1 MKGSHLRSEKDKNAY
16 LMKTVYSNI
25 LSIVTQRARDFFR
38 KHSLPRWMVFAFD
51 TGAVFFTFI
60 LSYLLRYNFDID
72 EITFLF
78 ALRQSVIIVGVYCG
92 FELIFR
98 SFAGLIRHTT
108 IRDIFN
114 VLMTTTTALAVLMVI
129 AFIGSS
135 AEWNDLYTL
144 PKSILVI
151 HYVTINAFLFISRI
165 SVKMFYEMVS
175 VRPANKK
182 NIVIYGAGAMG
193 VIVRRVISSDTENDY
208 NIVAFFDANKKL
220 QHKNLYGIPVYSPEK
235 LTGSF
240 LEKYKVKT
248 MIFAINDVAPSKKSD
263 IYRSAVDLGLE
274 VLQIPVVS
282 DWLNGTF
289 EIRQLKK
296 IRVQDLLSR
305 DPIQLNMKRIADG
318 LRDRTILVTGAA
330 GSIGSELVRQLTR
343 FNVAKLVLVDNA
355 ETPMF
360 NLENELNEHFA
371 HAPVRT
377 ILADVTDQTRIERI
391 FREYRP
397 DFVFHAA
404 AYKHVPLMEQNPYEA
419 VRVNVG
425 GTTILTNL
433 SVKYGVEKFVM
444 VSTDKAVNPTNVMG
458 ASKRTCEQILRS
470 RSSLDGNKT
479 QFVITRFGN
488 VLGSNGSVIPI
499 FRRQIEEGGP
509 VTVTHPDI
517 TRYFM
522 TIPEACQ
529 LVLEAGFMGS
539 GGEIFVFDMGEPV
552 KIVDLAMQMIKLSG
566 YEPDKDIKIEYS
578 GLRPGEKLYEELL
591 TDQEKTLPTYNS
603 KVKIAEVADF
613 DHEATL
619 AKIVS
624 LLQSCHILS
633 EEELV
638 RKLSA
643 IVPEYIS
650 SNSKFI
656 SEQINQDRSKE
667 GSLELGIYPD

>member
-1 MKGSHLRSEKDKNAY
+1 
-16 LMKTVYSNI
+16 
-25 LSIVTQRARDFFR
+25 
-38 KHSLPRWMVFAFD
+38 MVFSFD
-51 TGAVFFTFI
+51 AGSVFLTFFI
-60 LSYLLRYNFDID
+60 SYLLRFNFEVHDFNIP
-72 EITFLF
+72 L
-78 ALRQSVIIVGVYCG
+78 ALRQALLVLGVYSA
-92 FELIFR
+92 FEFIFR
-98 SFAGLIRHTT
+98 AYSGLIRHTT
-108 IRDIFN
+108 IKDIFN
-114 VLMTTTTALAVLMVI
+114 VLLTTTATLAILLVFTFVKQI
-129 AFIGSS
+129 S
-135 AEWNDLYTL
+135 EWKTVFNI
-144 PKSILVI
+144 PGSILMI
-151 HYVTINAFLFISRI
+151 HYVTVSAFLTISRI
-165 SVKMFYEMVS
+165 LVKMFYEMVS
-175 VRPANKK
+175 VRPVNKK
-182 NIVIYGAGAMG
+182 NVVIYGAGAMG

-208 NIVAFFDANKKL
+208 HIVAFLDANKKL

-235 LTGSF
+235 LTRSF

-248 MIFAINDVAPSKKSD
+248 MIFAINDIAPSKKSD
-263 IYRSAVDLGLE
+263 IYRTAVDMGLE
-274 VLQIPVVS
+274 VLQIPIVS
-282 DWLNGTF
+282 DWLNGSF
-289 EIRQLKK
+289 EVKQLKK

-330 GSIGSELVRQLTR
+330 GSIGSEIVRQLTR
-343 FNVAKLVLVDNA
+343 FNIAKLVLIDNA

-377 ILADVTDQTRIERI
+377 ILADVTDQSRMERV
-391 FREYRP
+391 FREYHP

-470 RSSLDGNKT
+470 RASLDGNTT

-552 KIVDLAMQMIKLSG
+552 KIVDLARQMIKLSG
-566 YEPDKDIKIEYS
+566 YEPDKDIKIEFT

-603 KVKIAEVADF
+603 KVKIAEVAEF

-619 AKIVS
+619 AKTVS
-624 LLQSCHILS
+624 LLQSCHKLS

-643 IVPEYIS
+643 IVPEYNS
-650 SNSKFI
+650 NNSKFI
-656 SEQINQDRSKE
+656 SEQDSQDTSVE
-667 GSLELGIYPD
+667 GSLELEVYPD

>member
-1 MKGSHLRSEKDKNAY
+1 
-16 LMKTVYSNI
+16 
-25 LSIVTQRARDFFR
+25 
-38 KHSLPRWMVFAFD
+38 MVFAFD
-51 TGAVFFTFI
+51 SGAVFLTFI
-60 LSYLLRYNFDID
+60 FSYILRLNFELESFRLDHV
-72 EITFLF
+72 
-78 ALRQSVIIVGVYCG
+78 ASQAVIVTAVYCG
-92 FELIFR
+92 FTLVFR

-114 VLMTTTTALAVLMVI
+114 VLLTTTSAVILLLAFSFVGGTSAWNEV
-129 AFIGSS
+129 FI
-135 AEWNDLYTL
+135 L
-144 PKSILVI
+144 PKSVLVI

-165 SVKMFYEMVS
+165 TVKMFFEMVS

-182 NIVIYGAGAMG
+182 NVVIYGAGALG
-193 VIVRRVISSDTENDY
+193 VVVSRVITSDTENDY
-208 NIVAFFDANKKL
+208 NIVAFLDENKKL
-220 QHKNLYGIPVYSPEK
+220 QRKILGGVPVFSPEK
-235 LTGSF
+235 MSNGF
-240 LEKYKVKT
+240 LEKNKVTT
-248 MIFAINDVAPSKKSD
+248 MIFAINDITPSKKSD
-263 IYRSAVDLGLE
+263 IYRHAVDMGLE

-289 EIRQLKK
+289 EVKQLKK

-305 DPIQLNMKRIADG
+305 EPIQLNMKRIADG

-330 GSIGSELVRQLTR
+330 GSIGSEIVRQLTR
-343 FNVAKLVLVDNA
+343 FNVGKLVLIDNA

-360 NLENELNEHFA
+360 NLENELLEHFA

-377 ILADVTDQTRIERI
+377 ILADVTDQARMEGV
-391 FREYRP
+391 FKEYEP

-433 SVKYGVEKFVM
+433 AVKYKVEKFVM

-470 RSSLDGNKT
+470 RSALEGNKT

-539 GGEIFVFDMGEPV
+539 GGEIFVFDMGKPV
-552 KIVDLAMQMIKLSG
+552 KIADLARQMIKLSG
-566 YEPDKDIKIEYS
+566 YEPDKDIKIEFT

-619 AKIVS
+619 AKTVS
-624 LLQSCHILS
+624 LLRSCERLT
-633 EEELV
+633 EAELV
-638 RKLSA
+638 CKLAA
-643 IVPEYIS
+643 IVPEYNS
-650 SNSKFI
+650 SNSKYTPTSPLAQG
-656 SEQINQDRSKE
+656 SEED
-667 GSLELGIYPD
+667 SLPVEVFPD

>member
-1 MKGSHLRSEKDKNAY
+1 
-16 LMKTVYSNI
+16 MKTVYSNI
-25 LSIVTQRARDFFR
+25 LSILAHRARVFFR

-51 TGAVFFTFI
+51 AVTVFFTFL
-60 LSYLLRYNFDID
+60 LSYLLRYNFVID
-72 EITFLF
+72 ELTFLL

-92 FELIFR
+92 FEIVFR

-108 IRDIFN
+108 ISDIFN
-114 VLMTTTTALAVLMVI
+114 VLMTTTMALAVLMI
-129 AFIGSS
+129 LAFIGSS
-135 AEWNDLYTL
+135 SEWNDLYTL

-165 SVKMFYEMVS
+165 SVKMFYEMVA

-182 NIVIYGAGAMG
+182 NVVIYGAGAMG
-193 VIVRRVISSDTENDY
+193 VIVKRVISSDTENDY
-208 NIVAFFDANKKL
+208 NIVAFLDSDKKL
-220 QHKNLYGIPVYSPEK
+220 QRKILEGIPVFSPDK
-235 LTGSF
+235 LTDYF
-240 LEKYKVKT
+240 LEKHKVKT
-248 MIFAINDVAPSKKSD
+248 MIFAINDIEPSRKSD
-263 IYRSAVDLGLE
+263 IYRSAVDMGLE

-289 EIRQLKK
+289 EIKQLKK
-296 IRVQDLLSR
+296 IRVHDLLSR

-330 GSIGSELVRQLTR
+330 GSIGSEIVRQLTR
-343 FNVAKLVLVDNA
+343 FNIAKLVLIDNA

-360 NLENELNEHFA
+360 NLENELTEHFG

-377 ILADVTDQTRIERI
+377 ILADVTDQTRMERI
-391 FREYRP
+391 FKEYHP

-458 ASKRTCEQILRS
+458 ASKRTCELILRS
-470 RSSLDGNKT
+470 RASLDGNKT

-552 KIVDLAMQMIKLSG
+552 KIVDLARQMIKLSG
-566 YEPDKDIKIEYS
+566 YEPDKDIMIEFT

-624 LLQSCHILS
+624 LLQSCYKLS

-638 RKLSA
+638 TKLSA
-643 IVPEYIS
+643 IVPEYNS
-650 SNSKFI
+650 NNSKFV
-656 SEQINQDRSKE
+656 SEKVSQNTSIE
-667 GSLELGIYPD
+667 GSIELEVYPD

>member
-1 MKGSHLRSEKDKNAY
+1 
-16 LMKTVYSNI
+16 
-25 LSIVTQRARDFFR
+25 
-38 KHSLPRWMVFAFD
+38 
-51 TGAVFFTFI
+51 
-60 LSYLLRYNFDID
+60 
-72 EITFLF
+72 
-78 ALRQSVIIVGVYCG
+78 
-92 FELIFR
+92 
-98 SFAGLIRHTT
+98 
-108 IRDIFN
+108 
-114 VLMTTTTALAVLMVI
+114 
-129 AFIGSS
+129 
-135 AEWNDLYTL
+135 
-144 PKSILVI
+144 
-151 HYVTINAFLFISRI
+151 
-165 SVKMFYEMVS
+165 
-175 VRPANKK
+175 
-182 NIVIYGAGAMG
+182 MG
-193 VIVRRVISSDTENDY
+193 VVVQRVISTDTENDY
-208 NIVAFFDANKKL
+208 NIVAFFDKDKKL
-220 QHKNLYGIPVYSPEK
+220 QGKHLNGVPVFNPEK
-235 LTGSF
+235 LSEYF
-240 LEKYKVKT
+240 LEKNKVKT
-248 MIFAINDVAPSKKSD
+248 MIFAINDIASDKKAE

-282 DWLNGTF
+282 DWLNGSF
-289 EIRQLKK
+289 EVRQLKK

-330 GSIGSELVRQLTR
+330 GSIGSEIVRQLTR
-343 FNVAKLVLVDNA
+343 FNVSKLVLIDNA

-360 NLENELNEHFA
+360 NLETELLEHFA

-377 ILADVTDQTRIERI
+377 ILADVTDQTRMERI
-391 FREYRP
+391 FKEYHP

-470 RSSLDGNKT
+470 RASLERNKT

-552 KIVDLAMQMIKLSG
+552 KIVDLARQMIKLSG
-566 YEPDKDIKIEYS
+566 YEPDKDIKIEFT

-591 TDQEKTLPTYNS
+591 TDQEKTLPTYNK

-613 DHEATL
+613 DHVATL
-619 AKIVS
+619 AKTVS
-624 LLQSCHILS
+624 LLQSCYKLS

-638 RKLSA
+638 KKLAA
-643 IVPEYIS
+643 IVPEYNS
-650 SNSKFI
+650 SNSKFVD
-656 SEQINQDRSKE
+656 ENLEEGRSSE
-667 GSLELGIYPD
+667 GSLELEIYPD

>member
-1 MKGSHLRSEKDKNAY
+1 MKDIYTDFFNY
-16 LMKTVYSNI
+16 LSLKS
-25 LSIVTQRARDFFR
+25 RDFFR
-38 KHSLPRWMVFAFD
+38 KHSLPRWMVFSFD
-51 TGAVFFTFI
+51 GGAVFLTFI
-60 LSYLLRYNFDID
+60 FSYFLRYNFDVGPYI
-72 EITFLF
+72 LGL
-78 ALRQSVIIVGVYCG
+78 ALKQSLLVVVIYSI
-92 FELIFR
+92 FEVIFR

-114 VLMTTTTALAVLMVI
+114 VLLTTSAAFSVLLAFTLVGSISDWKPVLNI
-129 AFIGSS
+129 PGSVL
-135 AEWNDLYTL
+135 A
-144 PKSILVI
+144 I

-175 VRPANKK
+175 VKPANKK
-182 NIVIYGAGAMG
+182 NVIIYGAGAMG
-193 VIVRRVISSDTENDY
+193 VVVNRVISSDAENDY
-208 NIVAFFDANKKL
+208 NIVAFIDGDKKL
-220 QHKNLYGIPVYSPEK
+220 QNKNLEGIPVFSPEK
-235 LTGSF
+235 LTENF
-240 LEKYKVKT
+240 LDKNKVKT
-248 MIFAINDVAPSKKSD
+248 MIFAINDIEQSKKTS

-282 DWLNGTF
+282 DWLNGSF
-289 EIRQLKK
+289 EIKQLKK

-330 GSIGSELVRQLTR
+330 GSIGSEIVRQLTR
-343 FNVAKLVLVDNA
+343 FNIARLVLIDNA

-360 NLENELNEHFA
+360 HMENELLEHFA

-377 ILADVTDQTRIERI
+377 ILADVTDQSRMEQI
-391 FREYRP
+391 FRKYHP

-433 SVKYGVEKFVM
+433 AVKYGVEKFVM

-458 ASKRTCEQILRS
+458 ASKRVCEQILRS
-470 RSSLDGNKT
+470 RSSLEGNKT

-552 KIVDLAMQMIKLSG
+552 KIADLARQMIKLSG

-591 TDQEKTLPTYNS
+591 TDQEKTLPTYNK
-603 KVKIAEVADF
+603 KVKIAEVSDF

-619 AKIVS
+619 AKTVS
-624 LLQSCHILS
+624 LLQSCYKLS

-643 IVPEYIS
+643 IVPEYTS
-650 SNSKFI
+650 SNSKY
-656 SEQINQDRSKE
+656 SADKVSV
-667 GSLELGIYPD
+667 G

>member
-1 MKGSHLRSEKDKNAY
+1 MKALYTDFFNF
-16 LMKTVYSNI
+16 
-25 LSIVTQRARDFFR
+25 LSLKAREFFR

-51 TGAVFFTFI
+51 GAMV
-60 LSYLLRYNFDID
+60 Y
-72 EITFLF
+72 ITFLF
-78 ALRQSVIIVGVYCG
+78 AYVLRFNFILDFPIGVALRQGLVVVAVFSV
-92 FELIFR
+92 FELVFR
-98 SFAGLIRHTT
+98 TYAGLIRHTT
-108 IRDIFN
+108 IKDIFN
-114 VLMTTTTALAVLMVI
+114 VLLTTSATLGVLLIFTLVNQI
-129 AFIGSS
+129 SD
-135 AEWNDLYTL
+135 WNEIFNI
-144 PKSILVI
+144 PGSILLI
-151 HYVTINAFLFISRI
+151 HCVSLNALMIISRI

-175 VRPANKK
+175 ARPLNKK
-182 NIVIYGAGAMG
+182 NVIIYGAGAMG
-193 VIVRRVISSDTENDY
+193 VVVKRVISGDTEHNY
-208 NIVAFFDANKKL
+208 NIVAFLDRDKKL
-220 QHKNLYGIPVYSPEK
+220 QGKSLNGVPVFSPDRLTENFLFKN
-235 LTGSF
+235 
-240 LEKYKVKT
+240 KVKT
-248 MIFAINDVAPSKKSD
+248 MIFAINDIDPARKTQ

-274 VLQIPVVS
+274 VLQIPQVS
-282 DWLNGTF
+282 DWLNGSF
-289 EIRQLKK
+289 EVRQLKK

-330 GSIGSELVRQLTR
+330 GSIGSEIVRQLTR
-343 FNVAKLVLVDNA
+343 FNVSRLVLIDNA

-360 NLENELNEHFA
+360 NLENELLEHFA

-377 ILADVTDQTRIERI
+377 ILADVTDQTRMERI
-391 FREYRP
+391 FREYHP

-433 SVKYGVEKFVM
+433 AVKYGVEKFVM

-470 RSSLDGNKT
+470 RASLEGNKT

-509 VTVTHPDI
+509 VTVTHPEI

-552 KIVDLAMQMIKLSG
+552 KIADLARQMIKLSG
-566 YEPDKDIKIEYS
+566 YEPDKDIKIEYT

-591 TDQEKTLPTYNS
+591 TDKEKTLPTYNR

-619 AKIVS
+619 AKTVS
-624 LLQSCHILS
+624 LLQSCYRLS

-643 IVPEYIS
+643 IVPEYNS
-650 SNSKFI
+650 SNSKFAT
-656 SEQINQDRSKE
+656 EATDSKSD
-667 GSLELGIYPD
+667 GSSLELETYPD

>member
-1 MKGSHLRSEKDKNAY
+1 MKALYLDIFNLMSQRS
-16 LMKTVYSNI
+16 
-25 LSIVTQRARDFFR
+25 RAFFR

-51 TGAVFFTFI
+51 AAAVFLTF
-60 LSYLLRYNFDID
+60 LFSYVLRYNFELDS
-72 EITFLF
+72 FRMGF
-78 ALRQSVIIVGVYCG
+78 AVNQAVLVAGVYCG
-92 FELIFR
+92 FELVFR

-114 VLMTTTTALAVLMVI
+114 VLMTTTAAVMVLLLI
-129 AFIGSS
+129 TFVKGI
-135 AEWNDLYTL
+135 AEWKEVFNL
-144 PKSILVI
+144 PRSVLVI
-151 HYVTINAFLFISRI
+151 HYVTINAFLFVSRI
-165 SVKMFYEMVS
+165 SVKMFYEMVA

-182 NIVIYGAGAMG
+182 NVIIYGAGALG
-193 VIVRRVISSDTENDY
+193 VVVSRVISSDTENDY
-208 NIVAFFDANKKL
+208 NIVAFLDEDRKL
-220 QHKNLYGIPVYSPEK
+220 QRKILSGVPVFNPEK
-235 LTGSF
+235 LTNTF
-240 LEKYKVKT
+240 LEKNKVRT
-248 MIFAINDVAPSKKSD
+248 MIFAINDIAPARKSD
-263 IYRSAVDLGLE
+263 IYRNAVDMGLE

-282 DWLNGTF
+282 DWLNGSF
-289 EIRQLKK
+289 EVKQLKK

-305 DPIQLNMKRIADG
+305 EPIQLNMKRIADG

-330 GSIGSELVRQLTR
+330 GSIGSEIVRQLTR
-343 FNVAKLVLVDNA
+343 FNVGKLVLIDNA

-360 NLENELNEHFA
+360 NLENELLEHFA

-377 ILADVTDQTRIERI
+377 ILADVTDQARMEGV
-391 FREYRP
+391 FKDYRP

-425 GTTILTNL
+425 GTTIMTNL
-433 SVKYGVEKFVM
+433 AVKYGVEKFVM

-470 RSSLDGNKT
+470 RSALEGNKT

-552 KIVDLAMQMIKLSG
+552 KIVDLARQMIKLSG
-566 YEPDKDIKIEYS
+566 YEPDKEIKIEFS

-591 TDQEKTLPTYNS
+591 TDQEKTLPTYNA

-619 AKIVS
+619 AKTVS
-624 LLQSCHILS
+624 LLRSCERLS
-633 EEELV
+633 EKELV
-638 RKLSA
+638 RKLQA
-643 IVPEYIS
+643 IVPEYDS
-650 SNSKFI
+650 RNSKFVPDPLDKG
-656 SEQINQDRSKE
+656 SSE
-667 GSLELGIYPD
+667 GSLEELEVFPD